1 MADSKFFNKSKS
13 FTLQELA
20 NIGECKIHRG
30 DPNLVIDD
38 VAPMDGES
46 KGSICV
52 LNNPKY
58 VQALKITDAAACVMA
73 EEYTQEAPES
83 LPVLVS
89 EYPYRTYALIANAF
103 YPAKKLEA
111 SVHPSAV
118 VYSSAKIG
126 DGCNVGPLAVIGE
139 NAELGKN
146 VTIGAHTV
154 IGKGVVIGDNSE
166 IGPHVSIEFALIGKC
181 AHIKAGARIGQQGF
195 GFFMDDTGHKGGH
208 VPVPQLGRVIIQDN
222 VEVGANSTIDR
233 GSGHDTVIGYG
244 TRIDNLVQIAH
255 NVQTGKGCVI
265 VAQTGISG
273 STKLGDYVAM
283 GGQVGIIHHL
293 KIGSGARIAAQS
305 GVMRD
310 IEPGEVIC
318 GSPAMP
324 IKTYYRQV
332 ATLQRLTKDKANKG

>member
-20 NIGECKIHRG
+20 EIGECKIHRG
-30 DPNLVIDD
+30 KPDLIIDD
-38 VAPMDGES
+38 VAPMDGQAE
-46 KGSICV
+46 GAICV

-58 VQALKITDAAACVMA
+58 VEVLKTTDAAACIMA
-73 EEYTQEAPES
+73 EEYVEEAPES
-83 LPVLVS
+83 LPLLVS
-89 EYPYRTYALIANAF
+89 EHPYRSFALISNAF
-103 YPAKKLEA
+103 YPPEKPKAEIHA
-111 SVHPSAV
+111 SAIVHPT
-118 VYSSAKIG
+118 AKIG
-126 DGCNVGPLAVIGE
+126 ERAHIGPLAVIGE
-139 NAELGKN
+139 NVEIGQG
-146 VTIGAHTV
+146 VVIGAHAV
-154 IGKGVVIGDNSE
+154 IGKGVVIGDGSQV
-166 IGPHVSIEFALIGKC
+166 GPHASVEYAILGKGV
-181 AHIKAGARIGQQGF
+181 HIKSGARVGQQGF

-208 VPVPQLGRVIIQDN
+208 VPVPQLGRVVIHDYAEI
-222 VEVGANSTIDR
+222 GANSTVDR

-283 GGQVGIIHHL
+283 GGQVGVIHHL

-310 IEPGEVIC
+310 VEPGEIIC
-318 GSPAMP
+318 GSPAVP
-324 IKTYYRQV
+324 IKTFYRQV
-332 ATLQRLTKDKANKG
+332 ATLQRLTKEKANKG